1 MCVYKIVNINKNEII
16 RKRNKNNDRILNI
29 RIFQS
34 ENYKSTFVL
43 RIAHFLGPKNMQK
56 AVHLKFCSVS

>member
-1 MCVYKIVNINKNEII
+1 MCLYKIVSINKNEII
-16 RKRNKNNDRILNI
+16 QKVNKNNDRILNI

-43 RIAHFLGPKNMQK
+43 RIAHFLGSKNI
-56 AVHLKFCSVS
+56 